1 MNITVQICGSALVY
15 QSSNNELSNWI
26 LIIDIHHNFS
36 LKSLGVSNKSD
47 RNEPPFCSPIK
58 LIDQLNLPVINS
70 CNGCITPNTNPK
82 FIGPPLSQFSNK
94 SCRLVDLT
102 YLMLQKEPAC
112 VSLLQIIR
120 IHFEPSLN
128 SDQVSSVV
136 HLDRRFGKS
145 YFPYELPPVK
155 KSPLKRHVERVIV
168 ICTCR
173 CSASCDLTHI
183 HLKNV

>member
-26 LIIDIHHNFS
+26 LIIDIHHNLC
-36 LKSLGVSNKSD
+36 LKSLGVSNKSN

-58 LIDQLNLPVINS
+58 LIDQLNFPVINS
-70 CNGCITPNTNPK
+70 SNCCISPNTNPK
-82 FIGPPLSQFSNK
+82 FIRPPFSQFSNK
-94 SCRLVDLT
+94 SCRLVDLA

-128 SDQVSSVV
+128 SDQISSVV
-136 HLDRRFGKS
+136 HRDRRVVKRCFS
-145 YFPYELPPVK
+145 NELPPIK
-155 KSPLKRHVERVIV
+155 KSPLKRHVEWVVV